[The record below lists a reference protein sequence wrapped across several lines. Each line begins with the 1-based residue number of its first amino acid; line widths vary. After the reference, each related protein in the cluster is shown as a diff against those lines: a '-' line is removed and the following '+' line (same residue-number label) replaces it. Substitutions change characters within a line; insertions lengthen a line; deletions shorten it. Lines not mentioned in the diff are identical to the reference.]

1 MFDEQQE
8 YPSLDY
14 LILQLKNRGYERK
27 QGSSLLYWKFFY
39 WITLLDNKLEET
51 RSRMAFQ
58 HATKICNVMA
68 LAETWLGHCSRGALH
83 SPPGPDITTF
93 S

>member
-1 MFDEQQE
+1 MKTRVK
-8 YPSLDY
+8 PP
-14 LILQLKNRGYERK
+14 
-27 QGSSLLYWKFFY
+27 LLEVLFANVQS
-39 WITLLDNKLEET
+39 LDNKLEET

-58 HATKICNVMA
+58 HATKVCNVMVF
-68 LAETWLGHCSRGALH
+68 AETWLGHCSRGALH